1 MCSVVVLFFDISTK
15 CKQPFNINETTFVS
29 FNCSQFQYVIF
40 CQTRIVKQY
49 GRYMLKNEDNNVS
62 KYFII
67 KLIHAV
73 RQSSEVA
80 SWAIQIIENQYANE
94 INSIVFVVDRIADM
108 FENGIIRDLVD
119 KVKDDLKALFHLFV
133 YHVLIGILSHRFIYS
148 ISNLFL
154 HIH

>member
-1 MCSVVVLFFDISTK
+1 MSKKSTTTEHILLRE
-15 CKQPFNINETTFVS
+15 INGD
-29 FNCSQFQYVIF
+29 CGALKYIA
-40 CQTRIVKQY
+40 CQKLY
-49 GRYMLKNEDNNVS
+49 NLYMKEW
-62 KYFII
+62 YFESNYLPLLCI

-119 KVKDDLKALFHLFV
+119 KVKDDLTF
-133 YHVLIGILSHRFIYS
+133 
-148 ISNLFL
+148 
-154 HIH
+154 